1 MKKEK
6 KNPFDHKGL
15 TSEQV
20 LENREK
26 YGANVLTPPEKTP
39 WWKLFLEKFED
50 PIIRILIIA
59 AVVSLGIGA
68 VEGSYVESIGIILAI
83 FLATTLSFMN
93 EFKAGKEFDALNQVR
108 DDEPVKVLRDGA
120 YTTVP
125 KRDVVY
131 GDVVLIEIGEEIPA
145 DGIVLE
151 AVSLQV
157 NESSLTGESVPVAK
171 YPRDS
176 EHHSATK
183 EHAYS
188 VDKVLRGTLVVDGH
202 GLILVMAV
210 GDSTEIG
217 HTARAASEETG
228 KKTPLTIQL
237 ERLSKIIGVIGFG
250 VAGLTFLSLVARG
263 ISLGELALTSSQWF
277 VVATLLLFSV
287 LGFYRVWVPIFF
299 DFLDLIGKHKDFP
312 GWLKDNSLLAWLKG
326 LGVGVVFASS
336 LLGIGV
342 ITKIISATPS
352 EWLTM
357 HIAEEFLKFFMISV
371 TIIVVAVPE
380 GLAMSVTLSLAYS
393 VRKMTATNNLVRKM
407 HAVETISAATVICSD
422 KTGTLTQNEMQVK
435 EVNFP
440 MLKYPTIKKDDLYY
454 TDKILIE
461 AISSNSTAN
470 LSFDGGKAKV
480 LGNPTEGA
488 LILWLNENG
497 VNYDQYRQSFK
508 YQNQWTFTTE
518 RKFMGTYGQS
528 DINSKHVLYVKG
540 APEIILKRCKNIL
553 TADGLVPIENFAEN
567 INAKLKDYQA
577 RAMRTLAFA
586 IIEGELQFENKKL
599 EDIANNMTWLGFV
612 AIMDP
617 VRPEVPSAVEA
628 CLKAGIQVKIVTGDT
643 PGTAK
648 EIAKQIGLWRPN
660 DKEDEA
666 LIIGPE
672 FEKLSDE
679 AAAERA
685 LKIKVMSRARPLDKL
700 RLVKL
705 LQTKNQVVAVTGDGT
720 NDAPAL
726 NYADVGLSMG
736 RTGTSVAKEASDI
749 ILLDDSFQSIVNAVM
764 WGRSLYQNI
773 QKFLLFQLI
782 INVIAMITVLA
793 GPFIGIKLT
802 LTVIQMI
809 WVNLIMDTF
818 AALALAT
825 QPPTWTVMNK
835 PPRKPG
841 DFIITPEIA
850 KRIFGMAAFFLVIL
864 IGTIFYFQSDGVVTP
879 YELSIFFTLF
889 VMLQFWNLLNAK
901 TLGTNHSA
909 IHKFKQNK
917 ALPLILG
924 LIIVMQ
930 YIIVEFG
937 GEVFRTVPL
946 SAKDWLWLIFG
957 TSFVL
962 WFGELERLIRRR
974 KTKAV
979 ASPA

>member
-1 MKKEK
+1 MIKEK
-6 KNPFDHKGL
+6 KNILSNKGL
-15 TSEQV
+15 TSDQV
-20 LENREK
+20 TANRQK
-26 YGANVLTPPEKTP
+26 YGSNVLTPPVKTP
-39 WWKLFLEKFED
+39 WWKLYFEKFED

-59 AVVSLGIGA
+59 AIISLAIGA
-68 VEGSYVESIGIILAI
+68 VEGSYVESIGIIMAI
-83 FLATTLSFMN
+83 FLATTLAFMN

-151 AVSLQV
+151 SVSLQV

-171 YPRDS
+171 HPRES
-176 EHHSATK
+176 EHHSTTK

-188 VDKVLRGTLVVDGH
+188 SDKVLRGTLVVDGH
-202 GLILVMAV
+202 GTILVMAV

-250 VAGLTFLSLVARG
+250 VAGLTFLSLVMRG
-263 ISLGELALTSSQWF
+263 VSIGELSMTPSQWYIIIS
-277 VVATLLLFSV
+277 ALLFSV
-287 LGFYRVWVPIFF
+287 VAFYRVWVPIFF
-299 DFLDLIGKHKDFP
+299 DFLDLIGKHKNFP
-312 GWLKDNSLLAWLKG
+312 EWLKDNSIFAWFKG
-326 LGVGVVFASS
+326 FAAGIFVVAA
-336 LLGIGV
+336 LLGIG
-342 ITKIISATPS
+342 ILSKIISPTPA

-357 HIAEEFLKFFMISV
+357 YLAEEFLKFFMISV
-371 TIIVVAVPE
+371 TVIVVAVPE

-422 KTGTLTQNEMQVK
+422 KTGTLTLNEMQVK
-435 EVNFP
+435 EINFP
-440 MLKYPTIKKDDLYY
+440 MLKYPSIQKDDLYY
-454 TDKILIE
+454 TEKILIE

-470 LSFDGGKAKV
+470 LSFEDGKAKV

-488 LILWLNENG
+488 LILWLNEQG
-497 VNYDQYRQSFK
+497 VNYDTFRQSFK
-508 YQNQWTFTTE
+508 YENQWTFTTE
-518 RKFMGTYGQS
+518 RKFMGTYGVS
-528 DINSKHVLYVKG
+528 DINSKHILYVKG
-540 APEIILKRCKNIL
+540 APEIILKRCNNIL
-553 TADGLVPIENFAEN
+553 TQDGLAPIENYSAEIEN
-567 INAKLKDYQA
+567 KLKDYQA

-586 IIEGELQFENKKL
+586 IIEGEIKFDNKKL
-599 EDIANNMTWLGFV
+599 EELSNNMTWLGFV

-648 EIAKQIGLWRPN
+648 EIAKQIGLWKP
-660 DKEDEA
+660 DDIETEA
-666 LIIGPE
+666 LIIGSE
-672 FEKLSDE
+672 FEKLSDAE
-679 AAAERA
+679 AAERA

-705 LQTKNQVVAVTGDGT
+705 LQSKNQVVAVTGDGT

-793 GPFIGIKLT
+793 GPFLGIKLT

-835 PPRKPG
+835 PPRRPG
-841 DFIITPEIA
+841 DFIITPPIA
-850 KRIFGMAAFFLVIL
+850 KRIFVTAAFFLVIL
-864 IGTIFYFQSDGVVTP
+864 IGTIFYFQSDSIVTN

-909 IHKFKQNK
+909 IHKFRQNK

-946 SAKDWLWLIFG
+946 SFKDWMWLIFG

-974 KTKAV
+974 REGTASAV
-979 ASPA
+979 

>member
-6 KNPFDHKGL
+6 KDLLEHKGL

-20 LENREK
+20 VANRQK
-26 YGANVLTPPEKTP
+26 YGTNVLTPPEKTP
-39 WWKLFLEKFED
+39 WWKLYLEKFED

-59 AVVSLGIGA
+59 ALVSIGIGA
-68 VEGSYVESIGIILAI
+68 VEGSYVESIGIVIAI
-83 FLATTLSFMN
+83 FLATTLAFMN

-151 AVSLQV
+151 SVSLQV

-171 YPRDS
+171 HPRDS

-188 VDKVLRGTLVVDGH
+188 SDKVLRGTLVADGH
-202 GLILVMAV
+202 GVILVMAV

-250 VAGLTFLSLVARG
+250 VSGLTFASLLVRGVSIGELNLNPSQWYVIVTTLLFSLVA
-263 ISLGELALTSSQWF
+263 
-277 VVATLLLFSV
+277 
-287 LGFYRVWVPIFF
+287 FYRVWVPIFF
-299 DFLDLIGKHKDFP
+299 DFLDLIGKHRNFP
-312 GWLKDNSLLAWLKG
+312 LWLEDNSLLAWIKG
-326 LGVGVVFASS
+326 LGVGILFEGF
-336 LLGIGV
+336 LLGIG
-342 ITKIISATPS
+342 ILTNIISPIAS
-352 EWLTM
+352 EWMTM
-357 HIAEEFLKFFMISV
+357 QIAEEFLKFFMISV

-422 KTGTLTQNEMQVK
+422 KTGTLTLNEMQVK
-435 EVNFP
+435 EINFP
-440 MLKYPTIKKDDLYY
+440 MLKYPSLKKDDLYY

-470 LSFDGGKAKV
+470 LSFDDGKAKV

-488 LILWLNENG
+488 LILWLNEHG
-497 VNYDQYRQSFK
+497 INYDQYRQQFR
-508 YQNQWTFTTE
+508 YLNQWTFTTE
-518 RKFMGTYGQS
+518 RKFMGTYGVS
-528 DINSKHVLYVKG
+528 DINSKHVLYIKG

-553 TADGLVPIENFAEN
+553 TPEGLVPIENYTEE
-567 INAKLKDYQA
+567 INNKLKDYQA

-586 IIEGELQFENKKL
+586 IMENEISFEGKKL
-599 EDIANNMTWLGFV
+599 EDISHEMIWLGFV

-617 VRPEVPSAVEA
+617 VRPEVPPSVEA

-648 EIAKQIGLWRPN
+648 EIAKQIGLWKPE
-660 DKEDEA
+660 DKEEET

-679 AAAERA
+679 EAANRA
-685 LKIKVMSRARPLDKL
+685 LKIKVMARARPLDKL

-736 RTGTSVAKEASDI
+736 KTGTSVAKEASDI
-749 ILLDDSFQSIVNAVM
+749 ILLDDSFRSIVNAVM

-782 INVIAMITVLA
+782 INVIAMVTVLA
-793 GPFIGIKLT
+793 GPFLGIKLT

-825 QPPTWTVMNK
+825 QPPTWTVMQK

-841 DFIITPEIA
+841 DFIITPPIA
-850 KRIFGMAAFFLVIL
+850 KRIFASAALFLVVL
-864 IGTIFYFQSDGVVTP
+864 IGTIFYFQSDSVVTE

-909 IHKFKQNK
+909 IHKFRQNK

-937 GEVFRTVPL
+937 GKVFRTVPL
-946 SAKDWLWLIFG
+946 STGDWLWLIFG

-962 WFGELERLIRRR
+962 WFGELERYIRR
-974 KTKAV
+974 KKEAV
-979 ASPA
+979 ASTV